1 VWRTHGQNN
10 RTILHCKYQ
19 HSSLQRTNWTVTNG
33 MTKNCA
39 ATSKKFTDHCTTDA
53 RKYCK
58 MLCLLMLRKLEKW
71 YGSSSTPKL
80 YQHST
85 PKSLLGGGHP
95 LPRLHPSMCSRVIL
109 QTNRH
114 THTCGWSQYLPTS
127 VCRCTGKNELC
138 YWTEGMKTTRNF
150 MNFNHY
156 IKLLLSVR

>member
-1 VWRTHGQNN
+1 MWRTHGQNN

-85 PKSLLGGGHP
+85 PKSLLGG
-95 LPRLHPSMCSRVIL
+95 VIPCHAYIHQCVREL
-109 QTNRH
+109 FCRQTDTH
-114 THTCGWSQYLPTS
+114 THVGDHNTCPPLSAGAQVKMNY
-127 VCRCTGKNELC
+127 V
-138 YWTEGMKTTRNF
+138 TEQKEWKQLETLWISITT
-150 MNFNHY
+150 
-156 IKLLLSVR
+156 

>member
-39 ATSKKFTDHCTTDA
+39 ATSKKFTDHCMTDA

-114 THTCGWSQYLPTS
+114 THTHVGDHNTCPPLSAGAQVKMNY
-127 VCRCTGKNELC
+127 V
-138 YWTEGMKTTRNF
+138 TEQKEWKQLETLWISITT
-150 MNFNHY
+150 
-156 IKLLLSVR
+156 